1 MGRGLCAHSIGKQP
15 GLGACCRVSPREVI
29 RVLCLCASNRAWVA
43 GDGDRHGG
51 RLAGAGEHGLG
62 APVRGH
68 CRPTSSWLCDLSQSL
83 SIAELGCAPGSGG
96 DARTC
101 PRDAAGP
108 CGLSQAGQLRAGGGA
123 LQGGGGGRTC
133 SARPSGSTRRPP
145 SGRQEAGCA
154 REPPCPRLTPPQPC
168 LLKGPGAPW
177 AQGPLLRAGPGF
189 PFHL

>member
-123 LQGGGGGRTC
+123 LQGGGGGAHLLYAPQRLDPQ
-133 SARPSGSTRRPP
+133 APERP
-145 SGRQEAGCA
+145 AGGGL
-154 REPPCPRLTPPQPC
+154 CPRAAVSSPHPAAALP
-168 LLKGPGAPW
+168 A
-177 AQGPLLRAGPGF
+177 
-189 PFHL
+189 